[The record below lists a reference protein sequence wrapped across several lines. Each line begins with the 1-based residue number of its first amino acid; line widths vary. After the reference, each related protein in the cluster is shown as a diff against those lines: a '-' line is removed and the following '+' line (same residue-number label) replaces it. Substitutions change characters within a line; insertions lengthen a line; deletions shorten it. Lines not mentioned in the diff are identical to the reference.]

1 MIKECAEE
9 LTMAEIGLYQFVLCQ
24 KYPLYYENTTIPAE
38 DFIQYLYK
46 LSGKSNDE
54 FIRKTADKLLEKLKS
69 EIEGEKK

>member
-9 LTMAEIGLYQFVLCQ
+9 LTM
-24 KYPLYYENTTIPAE
+24 AE

-69 EIEGEKK
+69 EIEGVKK